1 MYMEGMAAM
10 GFAER
15 LKQKRKEA
23 GLTQRELAE
32 RCGLTSRAIQ
42 YYEYGHRQRPD
53 NIYTAQRI
61 AITLHTSVE
70 YLLTG
75 SDASRTGGSVN
86 PSEAL
91 KRLTEDLTELFLSEE
106 TSEVQLD
113 NAMKALWH
121 AYWKARGV
129 E

>member
-1 MYMEGMAAM
+1 M

-15 LKQKRKEA
+15 LKQKRREA

-32 RCGLTSRAIQ
+32 RCGLTAATIRN
-42 YYEYGHRQRPD
+42 YENSARRPSSLCVV
-53 NIYTAQRI
+53 QMI
-61 AITLHTSVE
+61 AMNLHTSTE
-70 YLLTG
+70 YLLSG
-75 SDASRTGGSVN
+75 NGVSD
-86 PSEAL
+86 EAL
-91 KRLTEDLTELFLSEE
+91 KRLTKDLTKLFLSGE

-113 NAMKALWH
+113 NAMKALWR